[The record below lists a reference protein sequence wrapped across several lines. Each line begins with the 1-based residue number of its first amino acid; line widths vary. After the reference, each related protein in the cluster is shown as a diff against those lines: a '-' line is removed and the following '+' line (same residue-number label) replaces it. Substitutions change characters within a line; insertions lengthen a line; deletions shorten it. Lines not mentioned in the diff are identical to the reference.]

1 MNKKTRLRSSKGQ
14 VLIEAVLLL
23 TLVVGFWSV
32 FSKAAKNG
40 KWFSKMVDGPWES
53 TSGMIETG
61 VWRPAAQARPAHP
74 NNFNRV
80 ISNTETP

>member
-1 MNKKTRLRSSKGQ
+1 MNKKTRLRSGKGQ

-40 KWFSKMVDGPWES
+40 KWFSTMVDGPWEA

-61 VWRPAAQARPAHP
+61 VWKPPAQARPVHP
-74 NNFNRV
+74 NSFNRV
-80 ISNTETP
+80 VSNQETP